1 MERRLTMPI
10 KVWFNELH
18 HKMVTRKKAHQGV
31 IFEEFVWFFCVTFVV
46 VVIATPN
53 AKIIVE
59 VVVTKFLGNLLI
71 I

>member
-1 MERRLTMPI
+1 MWL
-10 KVWFNELH
+10 
-18 HKMVTRKKAHQGV
+18 
-31 IFEEFVWFFCVTFVV
+31 FCVTFVV

-59 VVVTKFLGNLLI
+59 VVVTKFPCNLLI